1 MTSQTNNLA
10 KLKPVPVFIDVSHQ
24 FELGVKVFLFMNYTQ
39 VIEAQVCDIFPANE
53 DNMWWN
59 KTFLKHLKNIFFF
72 TDINKTINYV
82 PITADN
88 WYLADVKYNIVLN

>member
-1 MTSQTNNLA
+1 MEQNIS
-10 KLKPVPVFIDVSHQ
+10 
-24 FELGVKVFLFMNYTQ
+24 E
-39 VIEAQVCDIFPANE
+39 
-53 DNMWWN
+53 
-59 KTFLKHLKNIFFF
+59 TFKKYIYIFF

>member
-59 KTFLKHLKNIFFF
+59 KTFLKHLKKKIYFF
-72 TDINKTINYV
+72 Y
-82 PITADN
+82 
-88 WYLADVKYNIVLN
+88 WYQ